1 MLLLQWMAMELTDDR
16 GADDRD
22 NHGFMESL
30 FPISSAAESD
40 RSAGDC
46 STTRRRTKWSVTA
59 NRALQMGGG
68 TADRYHLC
76 TRNGG
81 GRSALSL
88 FGALGVVNGQR
99 LGRQRAKRT
108 TAFGGAT
115 APKIR
120 VLRQRGQAA
129 QSEYGQ
135 STVTA
140 QRMDSVSTL
149 GISAAAAPGRA
160 GGGRRRGAAVSLA
173 RCQCGG
179 RRGAAG
185 RAEHCSFWAPLRLIV
200 GRWPSRWP
208 SVRGSA
214 RSPPKWPEQ
223 EAAVLA
229 VAASVCSVII

>member
-1 MLLLQWMAMELTDDR
+1 MVGHSQSSTLNGRWDC
-16 GADDRD
+16 G
-22 NHGFMESL
+22 S
-30 FPISSAAESD
+30 ISPLHSEWRRAIRALPL
-40 RSAGDC
+40 RS
-46 STTRRRTKWSVTA
+46 TRRGQWSTS
-59 NRALQMGGG
+59 RPPE
-68 TADRYHLC
+68 
-76 TRNGG
+76 
-81 GRSALSL
+81 S
-88 FGALGVVNGQR
+88 
-99 LGRQRAKRT
+99 AKRT
-108 TAFGGAT
+108 AAFGGAT

-214 RSPPKWPEQ
+214 QSPPKWPE
-223 EAAVLA
+223 EEAAAAVLA
-229 VAASVCSVII
+229 VAASVCSALCWRRRAVRSSQGMAAGRSLECGAQTVSALIGRTVSGALR